1 MLARESRSTL
11 PKPSRGAK
19 TLNRRDEHFVTR
31 ITGGRLI
38 RCGAGK
44 DFGSGF
50 DHHQEGVRQ
59 DHKVSFGSPTSHREG
74 SCADR
79 PTADSSR
86 PVSWRRP
93 TVAAMTARWLVV
105 LFTAAALV
113 ATPVVIGTRPA
124 TPSDIPAVELAGRVR
139 QSADVGWSGYVET
152 SGTLQVPDNESF
164 ATLAQMLGENT
175 QLRVWWRNAEDWRV
189 DRIRAT
195 GETDLFRQQGY
206 SIRWVFESQTA
217 TFSPVSEI
225 RLPDASDLLPPTLA
239 RGLLQGARDDELGR
253 LPTRRVAGIDA
264 PGLRLTP
271 DEPATTVAHV
281 DIWVEPNSGLPL
293 QVELYGV
300 GEQRPV
306 LTTTLRE
313 LSLDEPSAE
322 TTDFTPADGVRV
334 NYEQSLD
341 VAAAA
346 NAFAP
351 YDLPASLAGLN
362 SRDGEDPG
370 AVGIYGRGPTTLI
383 ALPLRGRVA
392 GPLLRQL
399 SERGSAQFTDVGTL
413 APVGPVGLLITPYR
427 GRNGAFLLAGTVNSE
442 TLRQAAAELLA
453 RA

>member
-1 MLARESRSTL
+1 MS
-11 PKPSRGAK
+11 
-19 TLNRRDEHFVTR
+19 
-31 ITGGRLI
+31 
-38 RCGAGK
+38 
-44 DFGSGF
+44 
-50 DHHQEGVRQ
+50 
-59 DHKVSFGSPTSHREG
+59 
-74 SCADR
+74 
-79 PTADSSR
+79 
-86 PVSWRRP
+86 
-93 TVAAMTARWLVV
+93 ARWLAVI
-105 LFTAAALV
+105 LTAAAFV
-113 ATPVVIGTRPA
+113 AAPLLMSARPA
-124 TPSDIPAVELAGRVR
+124 TPSDISATELAGRVR
-139 QSADVGWSGYVET
+139 QSAGVGWSGYVET

-164 ATLAQMLGENT
+164 ATLAQILGEKT
-175 QLRVWWRNAEDWRV
+175 QLRVWWRNGGDWRV

-206 SIRWVFESQTA
+206 TVRWVFESQTA
-217 TFSPVSEI
+217 TFSPVSKI

-239 RGLLQGARDDELGR
+239 RGLMQGARNDELSR
-253 LPTRRVAGIDA
+253 LPTRRVAGIEA

-281 DIWVEPNSGLPL
+281 DIWAEPTSGLPL
-293 QVELYGV
+293 QLELYGI

-313 LSLDEPSAE
+313 LSLQEPAAGI
-322 TTDFTPADGVRV
+322 TDFTPADGVRV
-334 NYEQSLD
+334 NYEQSVD

-392 GPLLRQL
+392 APLRRQL
-399 SERGSAQFTDVGTL
+399 SDRGSAQFTDVGTL

-427 GRNGAFLLAGTVNSE
+427 GRNGAFLLAGTVNFE
-442 TLRQAAAELLA
+442 TLRQAAAELPA